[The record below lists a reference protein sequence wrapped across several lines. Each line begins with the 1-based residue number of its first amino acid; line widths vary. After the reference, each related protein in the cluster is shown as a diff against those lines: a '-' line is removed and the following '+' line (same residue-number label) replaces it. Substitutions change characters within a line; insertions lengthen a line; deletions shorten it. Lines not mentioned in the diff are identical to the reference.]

1 MERYNKK
8 KEQKKPNNKIN
19 KIAVIIPFYKRHDL
33 TKLCFDRIKRQSK
46 RLKFDV
52 IVAGSEGKESRDI
65 AKDLK
70 YIEVENKLGK
80 KLNSLLSQ
88 CKDYDGVIVLGSDN
102 FMSDSIIK
110 MYQEID
116 CTKEVYYSFDDIY
129 IYSAK
134 YRKIISDF
142 DYTRAGNGIGV
153 ARLYT
158 KPTLKKMSYQVWDA
172 KRRSGLDRSA
182 TERCKKNGIE
192 HIRLKLGKHYLFDV
206 KIEQNISA
214 HEMIFTGHKE
224 HPLELLDKITKA
236 TAKNIL
242 KMALGQEK
250 VYIKKDLSKPIKKR
264 KCRVIKPFNDH
275 IEGDIIEV
283 KPHIFRGLY
292 RGGFVSPFVG

>member
-1 MERYNKK
+1 MNKL
-8 KEQKKPNNKIN
+8 
-19 KIAVIIPFYKRHDL
+19 AVIIPFYKRHEL

-65 AKDLK
+65 AKDFK

-116 CTKEVYYSFDDIY
+116 CSKEVYYSFDDIY
-129 IYSAK
+129 IYSAIHQ
-134 YRKIISDF
+134 KIASDF

-158 KPTLKKMSYQVWDA
+158 KPTLKKMNYKVWDA
-172 KRRSGLDRSA
+172 NRVKGLDGSA
-182 TERCKKNGIE
+182 NRRCKANSIE
-192 HIRLKLGKHYLFDV
+192 EIRLSLKGHWMYDI
-206 KIEQNISA
+206 KIDQNISA
-214 HEMIFTGHKE
+214 QNIIHSGHKF
-224 HPLELLDKITKA
+224 HPISSLKKLGKIGEKIVALKPEQKERIYTKSDLIPPKPVTPPEDKIKA
-236 TAKNIL
+236 VVL
-242 KMALGQEK
+242 K
-250 VYIKKDLSKPIKKR
+250 D
-264 KCRVIKPFNDH
+264 FNDH
-275 IEGDIIEV
+275 RYGDEIML
-283 KPHIFRGLY
+283 KKHIYIKLKRN
-292 RGGFVSPFVG
+292 GFVSPFVG